1 MSSGRSDSSAGS
13 SVSLQEVQD
22 VLVPDGSPALVLH
35 AVPALFSGASSRT
48 TRGRSERQN
57 VSPVLLS
64 SSGSE
69 GQNLC
74 EGSRLAGVQGTFC
87 VLA

>member
-57 VSPVLLS
+57 VSPVLS
-64 SSGSE
+64 SSGCE